1 MLLAAG
7 TSPASHLDLAP
18 MSHSTSALGQWATAL
33 CSRASRDSLRDRG
46 LGHQQGTQAA
56 CSGLRALK
64 RQLLLQSPA
73 L

>member
-1 MLLAAG
+1 
-7 TSPASHLDLAP
+7 

-64 RQLLLQSPA
+64 RQLLLQSPV